1 MTEMRE
7 AVLDPFGFDEGGGDD
22 GGEEDS
28 PPPTVLTFTLGAQIF
43 AVDVHRVQEIL
54 DRTAISPLP
63 NAPHDVLGMI
73 DLRGQGIAIVD
84 LASRIGAPTA
94 NNADARIIV
103 FEFPN
108 GDHSTS
114 LGVLAEKVLRVR
126 EMSDKDVEPVPET
139 LSDWRC
145 DVAGGMIRTEDGI
158 AMILEI
164 DRILC
169 DAGRPG
175 PFDFD

>member
-1 MTEMRE
+1 MTQISDTT
-7 AVLDPFGFDEGGGDD
+7 LDPFGFDDGHVDD
-22 GGEEDS
+22 AEADDQ
-28 PPPTVLTFTLGAQIF
+28 PPTVLTFTLGEQVF

-54 DRTAISPLP
+54 DLTAISPLP

-84 LASRIGAPTA
+84 LAGRIGAPA
-94 NNADARIIV
+94 ASNDDARIIV

-108 GDHSTS
+108 GERFTS
-114 LGVLAEKVLRVR
+114 LGVVAEKVLRVR
-126 EMSDKDVEPVPET
+126 EMAEKDVEPVPET

-145 DVAGGMIRTEDGI
+145 DVAGGMVRTEDGI

-169 DAGRPG
+169 NDGRPG